1 MFATIGHTFELMKA
15 SWRVL
20 MKDREL
26 VLFPI
31 LGAIGAIVVSLG
43 FVGLGA
49 SMGTL
54 DRVDAATTTGAEQ
67 SLTVVDAVLGFG
79 MLFSV
84 TFVVLFFNTALIAS
98 AMLRLRG
105 GDPNVGYGLKAASS
119 HLPALAGWA
128 LISATVG
135 LILQALRDRTD
146 NFIGRIAIAM
156 VGGVWAYMTFFVV
169 PVMVA
174 QGTGPI
180 GSIKQSAA
188 LFSQTW
194 GRQFTASFG
203 FGIVYLLA
211 VVLAILPAVVMFMLV
226 PVVGIIV
233 GALTLSLSLAIVA
246 SLEGIFKA
254 ALYDFATGATPEGFD
269 SQTLRS
275 AYRAL

>member
-1 MFATIGHTFELMKA
+1 MKA